1 MPDRGGFRID
11 RHLYF
16 RGHSGGGDGG
26 KCPECPFFIIQPPRS
41 GTPGWL
47 FSLFHATD
55 PPFSNKPPGWG
66 GQSGWLFNFGPRRTL
81 PECRCGRRAASF
93 SHLEGHSGVAF
104 VNIHGLGRSGLLIW
118 SVCLFD
124 LLHRGQA
131 RGRSCVWL
139 LILRQSSCSTFIM
152 SGLACGGRLLRES
165 CAFVN
170 IHGLGRSGLLI
181 WSSSSNCRWGSRS
194 GTREV
199 ASRLHLADR
208 WPLDRR

>member
-104 VNIHGLGRSGLLIW
+104 VNIHGLGRSGLLIRVG
-118 SVCLFD
+118 SVQFEAD
-124 LLHRGQA
+124 YSWWRGLNPTECPISPRSYRPPCKCGL
-131 RGRSCVWL
+131 RGD
-139 LILRQSSCSTFIM
+139 
-152 SGLACGGRLLRES
+152 GA
-165 CAFVN
+165 
-170 IHGLGRSGLLI
+170 
-181 WSSSSNCRWGSRS
+181 
-194 GTREV
+194 
-199 ASRLHLADR
+199 
-208 WPLDRR
+208 